1 MKTPFIPVWQP
12 PHGRSTQRRGWM
24 VLALVLMTVLLA
36 TACARL
42 LAPDTQPDPAVERLV
57 AGLQQTNAELKR
69 FTCVG
74 RLTLSGP
81 NGPAQSFRAAMAG
94 QLADRFRID
103 MLSAF
108 GGSAGTV
115 ASDGQHLFWAM
126 HTSGEYHKRRLGDG
140 NLRRLIHLN
149 LSVGDLLELLV
160 GRIPMDRSR
169 FARAYPDTDGVHTH
183 LDWVDRWGQTR
194 QRITLDETLHP
205 VRAQWFDGSGDP
217 AHRVVLSGRQTI
229 DGFVLPRQ
237 IDLFGPLGEQVS
249 LRLERYTA
257 NAPLDETLFTPAL
270 RPSAGPVRLRPP
282 VSVTI
287 PDGAVLT
294 ARGGR

>member
-1 MKTPFIPVWQP
+1 MKTPFAPVWQP
-12 PHGRSTQRRGWM
+12 LPGRLAQWRGSM
-24 VLALVLMTVLLA
+24 VLALVLTALLA
-36 TACARL
+36 TACARF

-57 AGLQQTNAELKR
+57 AGLQQTNAELNR

-74 RLTLSGP
+74 RLTLSGS

-94 QLADRFRID
+94 QLPDRFRID

-149 LSVGDLLELLV
+149 LSVGDLLEMLV

-169 FARAYPDTDGVHTH
+169 FPRAHPDADGVHTH

-205 VRAQWFDGSGDP
+205 VRAQWFDGGGDP

-257 NAPLDETLFTPAL
+257 NAPLDQTLFTPAL
-270 RPSAGPVRLRPP
+270 RQSAGPERLRPSP
-282 VSVTI
+282 SASI
-287 PDGAVLT
+287 RDGAVLT